1 MQLTQEVAASYKGG
15 QIEVQNPDEEYIYRG
30 EIATI
35 TVQDE
40 GEDATLKVTFN
51 WMAKGEGFPP
61 LPSRWVNDDRLTYDA
76 ILMIYTI
83 TDIGDGRIM
92 LTSFIIGE
100 TVVLFSPDGS
110 KLDPSRVEGLNLE
123 EVTSRS

>member
-1 MQLTQEVAASYKGG
+1 
-15 QIEVQNPDEEYIYRG
+15 
-30 EIATI
+30 
-35 TVQDE
+35 
-40 GEDATLKVTFN
+40 
-51 WMAKGEGFPP
+51 MAKGEGFPP